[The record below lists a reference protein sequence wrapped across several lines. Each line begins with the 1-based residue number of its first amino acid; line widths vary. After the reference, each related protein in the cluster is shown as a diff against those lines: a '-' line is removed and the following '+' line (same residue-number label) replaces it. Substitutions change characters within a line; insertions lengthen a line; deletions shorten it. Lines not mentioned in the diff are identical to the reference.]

1 MYTPHNV
8 HTTENASGWL
18 WAMCRWR
25 FSCLAWQ
32 QCVGNQLQN
41 QKESATQP
49 DAPSAQQPSLSP
61 LTSALSIQHTHSS
74 WQPLCCHNQ
83 HHASPAQN
91 VPFSKRMLIPTLN
104 TEECSGEKNNTY
116 LTFISWRI
124 VRCQT
129 VQALRRGQRIQR
141 QRDSGDDVSLSN
153 QSVRIDKSHT

>member
-1 MYTPHNV
+1 MNL
-8 HTTENASGWL
+8 AGFG
-18 WAMCRWR
+18 AMCRWR

-49 DAPSAQQPSLSP
+49 DAPSIASKERNPFKASAHQPSLSP

-83 HHASPAQN
+83 HHTSSALN

-104 TEECSGEKNNTY
+104 TEECSAEKETLIWHVFSGASCGVGEEQHTVVKRFR
-116 LTFISWRI
+116 LWEE
-124 VRCQT
+124 VRGYSDSVT
-129 VQALRRGQRIQR
+129 VEMM
-141 QRDSGDDVSLSN
+141 SY
-153 QSVRIDKSHT
+153 